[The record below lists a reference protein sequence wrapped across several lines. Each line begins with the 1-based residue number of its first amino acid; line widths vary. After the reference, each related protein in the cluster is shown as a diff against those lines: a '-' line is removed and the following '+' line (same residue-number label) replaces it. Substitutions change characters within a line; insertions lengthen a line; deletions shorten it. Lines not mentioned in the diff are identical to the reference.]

1 MTKRICSLLL
11 SLCLIFSL
19 STFAFAT
26 NGAHKTVDYIAQD
39 WIDTQFS
46 GDAEVSDTI
55 VLRSDNSG
63 EVVGYIVSFTKQ
75 SVPAGYI
82 VLSCEDGEHP
92 IIEFA
97 LEGQSVYH
105 YLEQQLDVINSA
117 ASSGMVSSDSN
128 EFLSSATT
136 FEENVLYTDFIR
148 YAIKISNG
156 TQSALLDQFA
166 QITSCSEL
174 DVMTDTAPMS
184 DTFFDDYI
192 DLPNESGSKT
202 VGNITGANDIRALV
216 MGDMPNVTP
225 GEGNC
230 GPTSLANTVKLY
242 AEFSLNDNGGSLSNL
257 KVNDSDAETYERLV
271 EISGYS
277 CGNAASMSTLVS
289 SIKSFAVERGYSC
302 TTTNYLLDLWSDFKR
317 DVTADKPILLYT
329 SSSAGTAHAQVVVG
343 FWEYT
348 NGGKYV
354 KILSGWTSYPT
365 FLKFK
370 PSSLNNF
377 NGYCVAISD

>member
-1 MTKRICSLLL
+1 
-11 SLCLIFSL
+11 
-19 STFAFAT
+19 
-26 NGAHKTVDYIAQD
+26 
-39 WIDTQFS
+39 
-46 GDAEVSDTI
+46 
-55 VLRSDNSG
+55 
-63 EVVGYIVSFTKQ
+63 
-75 SVPAGYI
+75 
-82 VLSCEDGEHP
+82 
-92 IIEFA
+92 
-97 LEGQSVYH
+97 
-105 YLEQQLDVINSA
+105 
-117 ASSGMVSSDSN
+117 
-128 EFLSSATT
+128 
-136 FEENVLYTDFIR
+136 
-148 YAIKISNG
+148 
-156 TQSALLDQFA
+156 
-166 QITSCSEL
+166 
-174 DVMTDTAPMS
+174 MTDTSPMS

>member
-11 SLCLIFSL
+11 TLCLIFSL

-55 VLRSDNSG
+55 V
-63 EVVGYIVSFTKQ
+63 
-75 SVPAGYI
+75 
-82 VLSCEDGEHP
+82 
-92 IIEFA
+92 
-97 LEGQSVYH
+97 
-105 YLEQQLDVINSA
+105 
-117 ASSGMVSSDSN
+117 
-128 EFLSSATT
+128 
-136 FEENVLYTDFIR
+136 
-148 YAIKISNG
+148 
-156 TQSALLDQFA
+156 
-166 QITSCSEL
+166 
-174 DVMTDTAPMS
+174 
-184 DTFFDDYI
+184 
-192 DLPNESGSKT
+192 
-202 VGNITGANDIRALV
+202 
-216 MGDMPNVTP
+216 
-225 GEGNC
+225 
-230 GPTSLANTVKLY
+230 
-242 AEFSLNDNGGSLSNL
+242 
-257 KVNDSDAETYERLV
+257 
-271 EISGYS
+271 
-277 CGNAASMSTLVS
+277 
-289 SIKSFAVERGYSC
+289 
-302 TTTNYLLDLWSDFKR
+302 LDLWSDFKR

>member
-1 MTKRICSLLL
+1 LL
-11 SLCLIFSL
+11 
-19 STFAFAT
+19 
-26 NGAHKTVDYIAQD
+26 
-39 WIDTQFS
+39 
-46 GDAEVSDTI
+46 
-55 VLRSDNSG
+55 
-63 EVVGYIVSFTKQ
+63 
-75 SVPAGYI
+75 
-82 VLSCEDGEHP
+82 
-92 IIEFA
+92 
-97 LEGQSVYH
+97 
-105 YLEQQLDVINSA
+105 
-117 ASSGMVSSDSN
+117 
-128 EFLSSATT
+128 
-136 FEENVLYTDFIR
+136 
-148 YAIKISNG
+148 
-156 TQSALLDQFA
+156 
-166 QITSCSEL
+166 
-174 DVMTDTAPMS
+174 
-184 DTFFDDYI
+184 
-192 DLPNESGSKT
+192 
-202 VGNITGANDIRALV
+202 
-216 MGDMPNVTP
+216 
-225 GEGNC
+225 
-230 GPTSLANTVKLY
+230 
-242 AEFSLNDNGGSLSNL
+242 FSLNDNGGSLSNL